1 MEDKIKTGLRS
12 NWSQKKIKKW
22 PVTFFAVVQRSCC
35 PAGFLL
41 KTTREVLAV
50 PELMQ
55 CYSRPS
61 VRVSPRKVCRL
72 RGVEPATSDIQAA
85 LMQIPFDEHLGKFS
99 KLILSF
105 FRVGTNP
112 TVLHWQFPSLKRE
125 RWLTGVSTS
134 HFIHIS
140 LTQNSQT
147 YFWKR
152 RGYHNH
158 HLLESH
164 NSAYKVLF
172 LARTE
177 LFHYLRV
184 HSFPEPGIVGNRALR
199 WQTACKLLTRQII
212 FYTRIVVVSS

>member
-1 MEDKIKTGLRS
+1 M
-12 NWSQKKIKKW
+12 
-22 PVTFFAVVQRSCC
+22 TFFAVVQRSCC

-72 RGVEPATSDIQAA
+72 RGVEPATPDIQAA

-105 FRVGTNP
+105 FRVGSNP

-134 HFIHIS
+134 HFIHM
-140 LTQNSQT
+140 
-147 YFWKR
+147 
-152 RGYHNH
+152 
-158 HLLESH
+158 SH
-164 NSAYKVLF
+164 N
-172 LARTE
+172 TE
-177 LFHYLRV
+177 LTNVFLK
-184 HSFPEPGIVGNRALR
+184 ETGIP
-199 WQTACKLLTRQII
+199 
-212 FYTRIVVVSS
+212 